1 MFEAT
6 LSKLKQGTRMQKLT
20 LALLFTSLF
29 ASLSSPVFAN
39 PAEESIRP
47 IQDQWA
53 EIKYRVPEKQQAAR
67 YHALAEQ
74 AGQLAAAQP
83 SHAEALIWQGIAL
96 SSEAGAKGGLG
107 ALSVAKAAKKQ
118 LEAAIKLN
126 GDALN
131 GSAYTSLGT
140 LYFKVPG
147 WPIGFGDKAKA
158 EELLKKALA
167 INPAGIDPNFF
178 YADYLAGRERYAEA
192 LRHLET
198 ALKAAPRAGREVA
211 DSGRRQEI
219 QALIA
224 KVKKDME

>member
-1 MFEAT
+1 MQRQHLTFALVCAGLLSGAALASTPEEA
-6 LSKLKQGTRMQKLT
+6 
-20 LALLFTSLF
+20 
-29 ASLSSPVFAN
+29 
-39 PAEESIRP
+39 IRP

-53 EIKYRVPEKQQAAR
+53 EIKYRVPEKQQAER

-74 AGQLAAAQP
+74 ARQLASTQP
-83 SHAEALIWQGIAL
+83 PGQAETLIWQGIAL

-107 ALSVAKAAKKQ
+107 ALSIAKAAKQQ
-118 LEAAIKLN
+118 LEAAIKL
-126 GDALN
+126 DDKALK

-147 WPIGFGDKAKA
+147 WPIGFGDNTRA
-158 EELLKKALA
+158 EELLKKALT
-167 INPAGIDPNFF
+167 INPAGIDPNYF
-178 YADYLAGRERYAEA
+178 YADYLAERARYAES

-198 ALKAAPRAGREVA
+198 ALKAPARPGRELA
-211 DSGRRQEI
+211 DAGRRQEI